1 MGTLVNN
8 SNAQRKL
15 QTLLELREE
24 SNPREQNCH
33 SHRHPDRGSRY
44 KVPRGWESVGDERAD
59 GDDDRGDVGLLE
71 AIEDVIKKINCL
83 TWGPRKCR
91 YKSLS

>member
-1 MGTLVNN
+1 MVNN
-8 SNAQRKL
+8 STGQRKF
-15 QTLLELREE
+15 QAFLELHKEN
-24 SNPREQNCH
+24 NPREQSRH
-33 SHRHPDRGSRY
+33 SHWNPDRGSWN

-71 AIEDVIKKINCL
+71 AIEDIIKKINCL